1 MIRNLSAMRQ
11 PTETVFAQSPCEHR
25 SVSKDGRIVC
35 RKIVVGDNSVS
46 PNECRGCP
54 FKIVNCRHVRFS
66 LEQTSPRPLVV
77 RYNGRQEVWDDN
89 PAELRFEQA
98 ACAAKVAPI
107 LDPRACAGCAL
118 RQAVGEPV
126 EQPVR
131 RRRRRAAAAGKVVA
145 FPGRAATA
153 SIG

>member
-1 MIRNLSAMRQ
+1 MIRNLSAVRQ
-11 PTETVFAQSPCEHR
+11 PKEMVSAQSPCEHR
-25 SVSKDGRIVC
+25 MVSKDGRIVC

-46 PNECRGCP
+46 PNECRACP
-54 FKIVNCRHVRFS
+54 FWAVNCKHLRFS
-66 LEQTSPRPLVV
+66 LQQTSPRPLVV
-77 RYNGRQEVWDDN
+77 RYNGREEVWDDD

-107 LDPRACAGCAL
+107 QDSRACAACSL

-131 RRRRRAAAAGKVVA
+131 RRRRVAAGGKVVA
-145 FPGRAATA
+145 FPGQAAVA
-153 SIG
+153 AAG